1 MVDCHYSPHLLGAMD
16 RLWFQQIILSPP
28 VEPIQHP
35 PATKTNLKPESLPS
49 SDSIMCTNSSPNLE
63 STLLDHEPLST
74 ISDSSPNL
82 ISVKDSDDLQKEKDE
97 EMKMENYKMKRPKR
111 LSLLGSKTRSRL
123 SSPSLQ
129 HTLPTHITRNRV
141 IDVHGN
147 IITSASSPSMSKL
160 RKTMSC
166 KSLWELEY
174 EEVKGFMDL
183 GFRFDKEQ
191 ICPRMM
197 SVIPGLQRLD
207 SLEFQE
213 LISSSTSTS
222 SVQEENEEEEE
233 EGEEE
238 EVVERPYLSEAWLI
252 KKPNSPLLN
261 LRMPHVTA
269 SNDMKNHLKFWART
283 VACAVQLEV

>member
-16 RLWFQQIILSPP
+16 RLWFQQIILSLP

-35 PATKTNLKPESLPS
+35 PATKTNLKPMPESAPS
-49 SDSIMCTNSSPNLE
+49 SSDGIMCTNSSPNLE

-82 ISVKDSDDLQKEKDE
+82 ISPKDSDDLGKEKDDD
-97 EMKMENYKMKRPKR
+97 MKMENYKMKRPKR

-147 IITSASSPSMSKL
+147 IITSAASSPSMSKL
-160 RKTMSC
+160 RKTTSS
-166 KSLWELEY
+166 KSLLELEY

-197 SVIPGLQRLD
+197 SVIPGLQRL

-213 LISSSTSTS
+213 RISSSTSTS
-222 SVQEENEEEEE
+222 SLQEENEEEEDQ
-233 EGEEE
+233 E

-269 SNDMKNHLKFWART
+269 STDMKDHLKFWART

>member
-1 MVDCHYSPHLLGAMD
+1 MVDCHYSPHLLGTMD

-35 PATKTNLKPESLPS
+35 ITTHKNSDLKPEVHKSSPS
-49 SDSIMCTNSSPNLE
+49 SSDGTMCTNSSPNLE

-82 ISVKDSDDLQKEKDE
+82 ISAKDSDDLEKEKDD

-111 LSLLGSKTRSRL
+111 LSLLGSKTRCRS

-141 IDVHGN
+141 IDAHGN
-147 IITSASSPSMSKL
+147 ITSASSPSMSKL
-160 RKTMSC
+160 RKSMSC

-183 GFRFDKEQ
+183 GFRFDKQQ

-213 LISSSTSTS
+213 LISSSSTSTS
-222 SVQEENEEEEE
+222 SLQEENEEEEI
-233 EGEEE
+233 
-238 EVVERPYLSEAWLI
+238 VERPYLSEAWLI

-261 LRMPHVTA
+261 LRMPAVSA
-269 SNDMKNHLKFWART
+269 SNDMKNHLRFWART

>member
-222 SVQEENEEEEE
+222 SVQEENEEEE
-233 EGEEE
+233 GEE

>member
-1 MVDCHYSPHLLGAMD
+1 MVDCHYSPHLLGTMD
-16 RLWFQQIILSPP
+16 RLWFQQVIFSP

-35 PATKTNLKPESLPS
+35 TTTHKNSNLKPLQVIPMSSPS
-49 SDSIMCTNSSPNLE
+49 NDGIMCTNSSPNLE

-82 ISVKDSDDLQKEKDE
+82 ITPKESDELGKEKDD

-111 LSLLGSKTRSRL
+111 LSLVGSKSRCRS
-123 SSPSLQ
+123 SSPSLY
-129 HTLPTHITRNRV
+129 TKIPAHITRNRV
-141 IDVHGN
+141 IDLHGN
-147 IITSASSPSMSKL
+147 ITTSSSKL

-222 SVQEENEEEEE
+222 TSSLEEEEI
-233 EGEEE
+233 
-238 EVVERPYLSEAWLI
+238 VERPYLSEAWLI

-261 LRMPHVTA
+261 LRMPPVTA
-269 SNDMKNHLKFWART
+269 SNDMKNHLRFWART
-283 VACAVQLEV
+283 VACAVKLEV